1 MLRALWFPGNVLAVI
16 AVEKVRIYLTI
27 QIVSDLTVEEV
38 LWTAGLPSVT
48 PLSQGS
54 KTFNRKVSHNISPIN
69 FLLEGQSENNL
80 CVVVVDETLGQPEGS
95 LFMERIAS
103 SVPPST
109 GLIISD
115 LIVFADCFIG
125 QLFVTIRGERIIRYS
140 NIIRITNIR
149 IRIRP
154 KIETQ
159 ILFVFV

>member
-1 MLRALWFPGNVLAVI
+1 M
-16 AVEKVRIYLTI
+16 
-27 QIVSDLTVEEV
+27 
-38 LWTAGLPSVT
+38 T

-80 CVVVVDETLGQPEGS
+80 CVVVDETIGQPEGS

-109 GLIISD
+109 GVIISD
-115 LIVFADCFIG
+115 LIVFADCCIG

-140 NIIRITNIR
+140 NIIRITNNR
-149 IRIRP
+149 IRIQP
-154 KIETQ
+154 
-159 ILFVFV
+159 